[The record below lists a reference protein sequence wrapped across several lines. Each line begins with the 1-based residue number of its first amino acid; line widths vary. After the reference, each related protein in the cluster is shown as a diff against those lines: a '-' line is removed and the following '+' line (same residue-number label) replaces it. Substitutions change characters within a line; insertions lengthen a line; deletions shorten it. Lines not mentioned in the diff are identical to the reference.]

1 MWLVGLTIV
10 TAMMIILRI
19 AIIFDATTRKRLLR
33 YVYGGKP
40 GTTVSIYRSVDNY
53 NLNIK

>member
-40 GTTVSIYRSVDNY
+40 GTTVSIYRSLGIY